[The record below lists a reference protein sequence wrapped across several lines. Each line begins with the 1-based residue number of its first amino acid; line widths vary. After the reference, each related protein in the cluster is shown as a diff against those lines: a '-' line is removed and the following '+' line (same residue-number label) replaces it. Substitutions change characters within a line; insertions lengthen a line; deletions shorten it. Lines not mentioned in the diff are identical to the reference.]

1 MATESQKRARN
12 KYNAQNNINKTITL
26 NKKTDQDIITYI
38 EDKNFTGLVKDL
50 IRKEIEYN
58 KKSLEH

>member
-26 NKKTDQDIITYI
+26 NKKTDRDIITYI
-38 EDKNFTGLVKDL
+38 EDKNFTGLVKNL
-50 IRKEIEYN
+50 IREKM
-58 KKSLEH
+58 KDGK

>member
-58 KKSLEH
+58 KKA

>member
-50 IRKEIEYN
+50 IREKM
-58 KKSLEH
+58 KDDK

>member
-38 EDKNFTGLVKDL
+38 EDKNFTGLVKNL
-50 IRKEIEYN
+50 IRKEIECN
-58 KKSLEH
+58 KKGLEC

>member
-26 NKKTDQDIITYI
+26 NKKTDRDIITYI

-50 IRKEIEYN
+50 IRK
-58 KKSLEH
+58 KMKDGK

>member
-26 NKKTDQDIITYI
+26 NKKTNQDIITYI

-50 IRKEIEYN
+50 IREKM
-58 KKSLEH
+58 KDDK